1 MSGRQNVAVLACAFL
16 LSGGLVGS
24 AQADATTLSDLPEID
39 DFEQCLDPSSESSLA
54 AETLGFGSESFPI
67 TASGMI
73 EDTHYVVSRHMSLTP
88 GVIAGFNVDT
98 GERVYQEDVVIDGEE
113 SEGTWGAT
121 VAGDD
126 LYVGMSFTGDRRSS
140 ILRLDHDSQELEEVA
155 STAPAAL
162 IWDMTT
168 APDGTIYAATS
179 RQNGAGLWEY
189 DPEDEDAEFL
199 GQFEENTR
207 QDARSVAATEDTVY
221 LGLGNAEPDLIAYDR
236 NSGESESILPEELDD
251 ASYVYSLEA
260 NEDVI
265 VAGTSSPAT
274 LTVLDPDNPEEHDIV
289 DVPSGTVQTI
299 EIVDDMVY
307 FTGGSTLW
315 SYDLDEGELEK
326 LSDVSIPGGQTRGL
340 YYRDGVLHGS
350 GNLGQLWSYGLDGGE
365 FNVLDMVEEAGEGT
379 PEDSSYGEPAQSLS
393 AVDGVVYT
401 GGHFTVG
408 VRDTESG
415 DLTQLDVPG
424 EPKGTKIVDGVLYMA
439 MYSSGNLVSYD
450 LESEEMETLASAPR
464 GHNRP
469 RDLHYDA
476 EAGQLYM
483 TVQADTGGGGSLL
496 VHDIDSGD
504 SEYYEP
510 FDDHAVSAVTS
521 ADGTIYVAG
530 SSGMQDSSDGAVLEA
545 LDPDDGDSRW
555 DIDFDED
562 LGGITGLQALDDEL
576 YATTGEGS
584 VLRVDLESQ
593 EVEEI
598 ADGFGPGDLIEHQGE
613 IYGATADAV
622 FTIDREAGE
631 VEVLLEDLNGQWFT
645 WPSLASDGCTI
656 FAMHGAEVVQIATDA
671 PVADEPTEEA
681 PDPDEPE
688 ETDGRGWA
696 ILGIIILGVMVVSAV
711 TLIAVWVV
719 RRRSGRRDDAGLR

>member
-1 MSGRQNVAVLACAFL
+1 MV
-16 LSGGLVGS
+16 GGLVGF

-39 DFEQCLDPSSESSLA
+39 GSEQCLDPSSGSSFA

-121 VAGDD
+121 VAGDY

-189 DPEDEDAEFL
+189 DPEDENAEFL

-236 NSGESESILPEELDD
+236 DSGESESILPDELDD

-274 LTVLDPDNPEEHDIV
+274 LTVLDPDDPDEYDIV
-289 DVPSGTVQTI
+289 DVPSGTVQVI

-307 FTGGSTLW
+307 FTGGSSLW
-315 SYDLDEGELEK
+315 SYDLDEEELEK
-326 LSDVSIPGGQTRGL
+326 LSEVDIPGGQTRGL
-340 YYRDGVLHGS
+340 YHRDGVLHGS

-365 FNVLDMVEEAGEGT
+365 FNVIDMVEEAGEGT
-379 PEDSSYGEPAQSLS
+379 PEESSYGEPAQSL
-393 AVDGVVYT
+393 AAADGLVYT

-408 VRDTESG
+408 VRDPEN
-415 DLTQLDVPG
+415 DQLTQLDVPG
-424 EPKGTKIVDGVLYMA
+424 EPKGTQIVDGVLYMA

-476 EAGQLYM
+476 KAGQLYM

-496 VHDIDSGD
+496 FHDIDSGN
-504 SEYYEP
+504 SETYEP

-521 ADGTIYVAG
+521 GDETVYVAG
-530 SSGMQDSSDGAVLEA
+530 SSGMQDSSDGAALKA
-545 LDPDDGDSRW
+545 LDPDDGDTFW
-555 DIDFDED
+555 EIDFDED
-562 LGGITGLQALDDEL
+562 LGAITGLQALDDNV
-576 YATTGEGS
+576 YAITSEGS
-584 VLRVDLESQ
+584 VLSIHPGSQ
-593 EVEEI
+593 DVYEI

-613 IYGATADAV
+613 IYGATAELL
-622 FTIDREAGE
+622 FTIDRDAGE
-631 VEVLLEDLNGQWFT
+631 VEILLEDLNGQWFT
-645 WPSLASDGCTI
+645 WPSLASDGCSI
-656 FAMHGAEVVQIATDA
+656 YAMHGAEVAQIGS
-671 PVADEPTEEA
+671 DEPVVDEPSDGETV
-681 PDPDEPE
+681 PGEPE
-688 ETDGRGWA
+688 ETDGRGTLLLMMIA
-696 ILGIIILGVMVVSAV
+696 IGVILVAAI
-711 TLIAVWVV
+711 TLVAALVV
-719 RRRSGRRDDAGLR
+719 RRRSIRRDDTVLR